1 MTISDTHQDAVKPSS
16 YLPTENLETQERVIN
31 LGKKLVSNFK
41 QNDPDEVTIWMINY
55 LAEQIEIAENSSCE
69 IQKKK
74 CFETIL
80 QLWESRCFFPDGT
93 RPFEQLEPILKA
105 LNSLSPENTNLRYFN
120 NQEFGPSEE
129 LDGPLNWLDAAKRL
143 DATARTLITFM
154 FEQAMDHAQNEN
166 TKDWIKTLSGT
177 MQTNEIE
184 FIVRFSSEKL
194 PNKIE
199 QRIAKLDKRVNYLK
213 AFEDLSQS
221 IREQLEAELNTLK
234 QSK

>member
-1 MTISDTHQDAVKPSS
+1 
-16 YLPTENLETQERVIN
+16 
-31 LGKKLVSNFK
+31 
-41 QNDPDEVTIWMINY
+41 
-55 LAEQIEIAENSSCE
+55 
-69 IQKKK
+69 
-74 CFETIL
+74 
-80 QLWESRCFFPDGT
+80 
-93 RPFEQLEPILKA
+93 
-105 LNSLSPENTNLRYFN
+105 
-120 NQEFGPSEE
+120 
-129 LDGPLNWLDAAKRL
+129 
-143 DATARTLITFM
+143 
-154 FEQAMDHAQNEN
+154 
-166 TKDWIKTLSGT
+166 